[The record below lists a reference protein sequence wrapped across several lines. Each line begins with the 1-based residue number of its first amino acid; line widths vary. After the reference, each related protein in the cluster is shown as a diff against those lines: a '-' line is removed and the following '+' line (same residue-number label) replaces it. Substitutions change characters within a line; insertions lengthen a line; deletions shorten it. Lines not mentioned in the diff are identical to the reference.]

1 MGENCIHLDDKYQDE
16 QIAYC
21 EQANEWSIVI
31 ITKKK
36 DVLVYRYD
44 EGIVKRVAALSTNTV
59 DAFEVFEYDTTHSMN
74 IVSNKGKKIALNN
87 YDHTPL
93 KSIRDAIEEQSEK
106 PISTEKKI
114 GKNPIAG
121 KKCCQD

>member
-1 MGENCIHLDDKYQDE
+1 M
-16 QIAYC
+16 
-21 EQANEWSIVI
+21 
-31 ITKKK
+31 
-36 DVLVYRYD
+36 
-44 EGIVKRVAALSTNTV
+44 STDTV
-59 DAFEVFEYDTTHSMN
+59 NAFEVFEYEGKHSMN
-74 IVSNKGKKIALNN
+74 LVSDKGKKIALTN

>member
-1 MGENCIHLDDKYQDE
+1 MN
-16 QIAYC
+16 
-21 EQANEWSIVI
+21 
-31 ITKKK
+31 
-36 DVLVYRYD
+36 LVSD
-44 EGIVKRVAALSTNTV
+44 
-59 DAFEVFEYDTTHSMN
+59 
-74 IVSNKGKKIALNN
+74 KGKKIALTN
-87 YDHTPL
+87 YDHIPL